1 MSASK
6 KDLEKRI
13 VELEKE
19 LERVQPP
26 APMLTKLRI
35 FGKPKAVV
43 KESVLSDSQ
52 AFVTF
57 SDNPKSRRR
66 YYLKKTN
73 DITVLEYTD
82 D

>member
-13 VELEKE
+13 AELEKE
-19 LERVQPP
+19 IERIQPS
-26 APMLTKLRI
+26 APILTKLKI

-43 KESVLSDSQ
+43 KESILSDSQ

-73 DITVLEYTD
+73 GVTVLEYTED
-82 D
+82 